1 MKSNTRYWLFK
12 SEPDA
17 FSIDD
22 LKRVNTS
29 LWDGV
34 RNFQVRNLMRDEMK
48 VGDKALFYHSSCK
61 DVGVVGE
68 MEIVGEAKP
77 DPTQF
82 DPKSEYFDKRSKAEN
97 PLWLGVTVGYTST
110 FPNLVP
116 LSRLRTEPSLKNL
129 TILRKGNRLSIT
141 EITKGEYE
149 RIVKLSTN
157 N

>member
-1 MKSNTRYWLFK
+1 MKYWLFK

-22 LKRVNTS
+22 LKRVKTS

-61 DVGVVGE
+61 DVGVAGE

-82 DPKSEYFDKRSKAEN
+82 DLKSEYYDKRSKLEN
-97 PLWLGVTVGYTST
+97 PLWLSVTVGYKAT
-110 FPNLVP
+110 FTNLVP
-116 LSRLRTEPSLKNL
+116 LSTLRTEPTLKNL

-141 EITKGEYE
+141 EVTKAGYE
-149 RIVKLSTN
+149 MIVKLSN
-157 N
+157 QNKV